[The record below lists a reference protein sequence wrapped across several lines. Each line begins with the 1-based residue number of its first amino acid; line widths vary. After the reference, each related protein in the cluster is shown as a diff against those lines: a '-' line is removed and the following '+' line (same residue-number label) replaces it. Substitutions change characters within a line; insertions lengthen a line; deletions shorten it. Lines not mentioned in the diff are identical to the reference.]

1 MVAVLAAGGWLS
13 GCARSPQPK
22 MVYVQWQALLVYHP
36 LWEAQTPLPSL
47 PPTRP
52 AGTGSVPSSLALP
65 EMTVQPMQTP
75 ESERRRERLTQT
87 SAQQQQALTARLQ
100 QMETRLLQEELNQ
113 LDAEQRAQMEVVR
126 QQVIR
131 QAAQEVEEAL
141 RQYQP
146 RQADA
151 EIKRRVVQR
160 LLRIRP
166 DQRDVLTPR
175 LKEMEADQQA
185 LSEGLQRR
193 LAQIEAETASR
204 LRERMQAIQQEYE
217 RKRQELR
224 EQSAQRLQAERTR
237 ASAQIRAFADS
248 AEPVRFDRVTVVPQ
262 RQMVRPITTPS
273 PSQQSLRSLI
283 EEDVKRWVEAICRQ
297 HRWIPVWQAR
307 EGVPDVTAQIARQM
321 RGEMP

>member
-13 GCARSPQPK
+13 GCARSPQPR

-36 LWEAQTPLPSL
+36 LWEAQTPVPSL
-47 PPTRP
+47 PSARS
-52 AGTGSVPSSLALP
+52 AATGGVPSSLGLP

-75 ESERRRERLTQT
+75 DSQRRRERLTQT

-100 QMETRLLQEELNQ
+100 QMEARLLKEDLNQ
-113 LDAEQRAQMEVVR
+113 LDVEQRARIEVVR
-126 QQVIR
+126 QQIIR

-151 EIKRRVVQR
+151 EIKRRVIQR

-175 LKEMEADQQA
+175 LKEMEADQQT
-185 LSEGLQRR
+185 LSEALQRR
-193 LAQIEAETASR
+193 LAQIEEATASR
-204 LRERMQAIQQEYE
+204 LREQIQAIEQEYE
-217 RKRQELR
+217 RKREQLR

-237 ASAQIRAFADS
+237 ASVQIRAFADS
-248 AEPVRFDRVTVVPQ
+248 TEPVRFDRVMVMPP
-262 RQMVRPITTPS
+262 RQTMSPPAAPM

-307 EGVPDVTAQIARQM
+307 EGVPDVTPQIARQM